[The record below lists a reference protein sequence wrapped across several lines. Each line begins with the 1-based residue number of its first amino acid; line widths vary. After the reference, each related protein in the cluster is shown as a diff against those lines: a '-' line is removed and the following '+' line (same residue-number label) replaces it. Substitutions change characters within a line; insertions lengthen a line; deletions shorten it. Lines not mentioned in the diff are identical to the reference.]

1 MLTVSTCIGW
11 SEDISAAGPKE
22 PMKFYVPHMPVS
34 FGPGGQLVCVS
45 PSSPS
50 DGQTALV
57 ELHSMEVN
65 KILCPLNV
73 STLLPAS
80 LAWALASPGIECSWR
95 GLSHVPCGLVCVC
108 VCVCVWRNVWG
119 SSLKE
124 VMLDW
129 CFTCDTVGSYP
140 ATRELIFV
148 FLLSPWGIEPH
159 PRTSSGFWYWTH
171 LRSGALG
178 AHNLEDQTWV
188 FCSRLF
194 WMILR
199 NKKRWGLSQ
208 DHWSGKSP

>member
-1 MLTVSTCIGW
+1 MLTVSTCFVW

-80 LAWALASPGIECSWR
+80 LCLSPGISRNRVLLEGSE
-95 GLSHVPCGLVCVC
+95 PCTLWIGGCVCVC
-108 VCVCVWRNVWG
+108 VCVCVCEG
-119 SSLKE
+119 
-124 VMLDW
+124 M
-129 CFTCDTVGSYP
+129 C
-140 ATRELIFV
+140 
-148 FLLSPWGIEPH
+148 
-159 PRTSSGFWYWTH
+159 
-171 LRSGALG
+171 GAL
-178 AHNLEDQTWV
+178 L
-188 FCSRLF
+188 
-194 WMILR
+194 
-199 NKKRWGLSQ
+199 
-208 DHWSGKSP
+208 